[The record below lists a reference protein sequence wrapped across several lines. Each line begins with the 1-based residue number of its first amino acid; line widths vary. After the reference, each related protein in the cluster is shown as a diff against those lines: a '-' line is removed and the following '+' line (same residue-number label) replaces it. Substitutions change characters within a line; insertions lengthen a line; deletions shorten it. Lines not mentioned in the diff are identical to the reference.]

1 MTIRLNLGE
10 YFDAF
15 IEAQLASGRYAD
27 ASELVRD
34 ALRLLETRERR
45 FGALKTAIEQGI
57 ADADA
62 GRVHEADDV
71 FDELLDELAA
81 APHFAAE

>member
-57 ADADA
+57 ADA

>member
-45 FGALKTAIEQGI
+45 FGALKLKTAIEQGI
-57 ADADA
+57 ADA